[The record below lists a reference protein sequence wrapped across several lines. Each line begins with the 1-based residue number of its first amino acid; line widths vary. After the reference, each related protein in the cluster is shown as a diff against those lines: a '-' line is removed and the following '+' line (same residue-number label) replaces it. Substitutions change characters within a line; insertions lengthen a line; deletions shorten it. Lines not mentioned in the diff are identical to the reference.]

1 MKSIFACVK
10 SRVHRTLGY
19 VCTLVYKSVRYT
31 DIVSHHV
38 GVYCWHSILKFGV
51 EVGNDVKRIQRMYNC
66 PVTGCVDLRNL
77 AVRSGMNM

>member
-1 MKSIFACVK
+1 M
-10 SRVHRTLGY
+10 Y
-19 VCTLVYKSVRYT
+19 TLVYKSTSVRYT
-31 DIVSHHV
+31 DIVS
-38 GVYCWHSILKFGV
+38 VYCWHSILKFGV